1 MFILFTIVCIV
12 VWLVTAI
19 ALFHCVNHTRRHR

>member
-12 VWLVTAI
+12 VWLVIAT
-19 ALFHCVNHTRRHR
+19 ALFHWVNHTRRHR